1 MKRAQWSEFEKFVVM
16 ADKHTTTNG
25 YLKADYPAFLDYRV
39 LKTVVEN
46 IKKGQQP
53 DSYYHDGVYLNLG
66 VTRGVVE
73 KIFDKLEK
81 GIWDVNCKIIAS
93 KLGLR
98 YLRSR

>member
-1 MKRAQWSEFEKFVVM
+1 MDAPEIVVGL
-16 ADKHTTTNG
+16 DIGTTKIACLVGRKTDHG
-25 YLKADYPAFLDYRV
+25 KIEILGVGKAPSV
-39 LKTVVEN
+39 
-46 IKKGQQP
+46 
-53 DSYYHDGVYLNLG
+53 G

-81 GIWDVNCKIIAS
+81 GIWDVNCKTIAS